1 MSDMVGSRRAYFDSM
16 AGRAGPRTWGSGA
29 SAFAPLPIDEGPPD
43 LPPWKRRRRYD
54 PLATWPRV
62 GIRLG
67 LDPAIAA
74 RARWV
79 RDRSRGRATCEPPR
93 LPRSLALVSTPRPV
107 ALHPRPSRFPSPRQA
122 AILAVL
128 AAADRPLTSWEIRD
142 RLGDAPS
149 GRGQVDSAL
158 RILRTRGVVV
168 AARVAPAPGMQGVW
182 TYSVRPDA
190 PPLPVAPPRP
200 SQATPVGPIA
210 EQILDTIRDAGRPL
224 SVAELVAHTGLTA
237 RAADAATRRLCRR
250 GLLAAIP
257 AAATG
262 RRGAPCRV
270 FALPDRIPEGLPAP
284 VPPGRRGA
292 PVEDRLFAALAAR
305 TGPVPS
311 TELARDLGCSRR
323 ALNSA
328 AARLVEKGRAT
339 VHRMRR
345 PDRPGRLLNLYALAP
360 RPGA

>member
-1 MSDMVGSRRAYFDSM
+1 MRHP
-16 AGRAGPRTWGSGA
+16 AGARWIRPSASCARGAWSSPPASPRPPGCKGSGLTP
-29 SAFAPLPIDEGPPD
+29 SGPT
-43 LPPWKRRRRYD
+43 R
-54 PLATWPRV
+54 
-62 GIRLG
+62 
-67 LDPAIAA
+67 
-74 RARWV
+74 
-79 RDRSRGRATCEPPR
+79 
-93 LPRSLALVSTPRPV
+93 PRS
-107 ALHPRPSRFPSPRQA
+107 PSPR
-122 AILAVL
+122 
-128 AAADRPLTSWEIRD
+128 
-142 RLGDAPS
+142 
-149 GRGQVDSAL
+149 
-158 RILRTRGVVV
+158 
-168 AARVAPAPGMQGVW
+168 
-182 TYSVRPDA
+182 
-190 PPLPVAPPRP
+190 PP
-200 SQATPVGPIA
+200 QATPVGPIA

-323 ALNSA
+323 SLNSA
-328 AARLVEKGRAT
+328 AARLADKGLVVAHPT
-339 VHRMRR
+339 RR
-345 PDRPGRLLNLYALAP
+345 GVGGRLNLYALAP